1 MSAKRR
7 YFVTLDSGEP
17 VEVALDYSVEE
28 QCWWAEVDG
37 HRIAL
42 NLEAVDE
49 DGVVQAMVDG
59 EPVDLTLHT
68 GEQGEFHL
76 GQADDP
82 SGDTVAVRARTDGE
96 IVLAAPSNNKPESP
110 KNPVVNC
117 PITGEVLSVPVAVG
131 QQVTEGE
138 TLVVVE
144 AMKMETVIKSPATG
158 AVSAV
163 HVTAGDRVKAG
174 AELVSLQS

>member
-1 MSAKRR
+1 MSGKRR

-17 VEVALDYSVEE
+17 VEVALDYSVAE
-28 QCWWAEVDG
+28 QCWWAQVDG
-37 HRIAL
+37 QRIAL

-49 DGVVQAMVDG
+49 QGSIQAMVDG
-59 EPVDLTLHT
+59 EPVDLTVRV
-68 GEQGEFHL
+68 GDQGEFHL
-76 GQADDP
+76 GQTGDP
-82 SGDTVAVRARTDGE
+82 AGETVAVRARTDGE
-96 IVLAAPSNNKPESP
+96 IILAAPGNQKPDNP

-117 PITGEVLSVPVAVG
+117 PITGEVLSVPITVG
-131 QQVTEGE
+131 QHVTEGE

-163 HVTAGDRVKAG
+163 HVEAGDRVKAG

>member
-37 HRIAL
+37 HRIAM
-42 NLEAVDE
+42 NLESVGE

-76 GQADDP
+76 GAADDP
-82 SGDTVAVRARTDGE
+82 AGDTVAVRARTDGE
-96 IVLAAPSNNKPESP
+96 IVLATPGNNKPEAP
-110 KNPVVNC
+110 KNPVVKC
-117 PITGEVLSVPVAVG
+117 PITGEVLSVRVAVG
-131 QQVTEGE
+131 QQVEEGE
-138 TLVVVE
+138 TLVIVE

-158 AVSAV
+158 EVSGV
-163 HVTAGDRVKAG
+163 HVKSGDRVKAG
-174 AELVSLQS
+174 VELISIQA

>member
-1 MSAKRR
+1 MSGKRR

-59 EPVDLTLHT
+59 EPVDLTLQS

-82 SGDTVAVRARTDGE
+82 SADKVAVRARTDGE
-96 IVLAAPSNNKPESP
+96 IVLAAPTNNTPASP
-110 KNPVVNC
+110 KNPVVKC
-117 PITGEVLSVPVAVG
+117 PITGEVLSVPVTVG
-131 QQVTEGE
+131 QQVEEGE
-138 TLVVVE
+138 VLVVVE

-158 AVSAV
+158 SVSVV
-163 HVTAGDRVKAG
+163 HVTTGDRVKAG

>member
-1 MSAKRR
+1 M
-7 YFVTLDSGEP
+7 
-17 VEVALDYSVEE
+17 
-28 QCWWAEVDG
+28 
-37 HRIAL
+37 
-42 NLEAVDE
+42 
-49 DGVVQAMVDG
+49 
-59 EPVDLTLHT
+59 
-68 GEQGEFHL
+68 
-76 GQADDP
+76 DDP

-131 QQVTEGE
+131 QKVSEGE

-163 HVTAGDRVKAG
+163 HVAAGDRVKAG